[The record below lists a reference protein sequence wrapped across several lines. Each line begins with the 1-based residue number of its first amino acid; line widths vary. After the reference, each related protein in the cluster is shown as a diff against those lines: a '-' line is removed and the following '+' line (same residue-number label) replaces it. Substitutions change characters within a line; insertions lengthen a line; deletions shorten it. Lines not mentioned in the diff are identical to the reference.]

1 MQYLRIASLSVLF
14 LALAC
19 RGFNWP
25 EPLDPKTAAQGT
37 PVFAVSTTSPVDGA
51 SGVANNTQIVVHFN
65 ESVNTGLLSYNST
78 SGSCASNNFQVS
90 ADDFATC
97 IGLTTPV
104 WGSGQTTLTMTPA
117 ATLANGTT
125 YKIRVLTTLASTS
138 GRTLSTVFT
147 TTAGFTTAPP
157 GTLVPS
163 MGSPSDGA
171 TAVSVNTALI
181 INFTHSVNTGSLA
194 YNTTAGPCTGSLQVS
209 ADGFVNCI
217 AFPSH
222 VFMVADTQLTITPT
236 VALYYNTL
244 YRVRITTAL
253 TGAGAEM
260 LAGNF
265 TSTGFTTDAPPA
277 LTVSLA
283 SPADGSTSVSPAT
296 TLNLAFNHAVA
307 VGTVTFNNVAGPC
320 TGSVQISP
328 DGFSTCVGLNAPSWG
343 GGNTILTLTPSSA
356 LNPGALYR
364 VKVTTAVTG
373 AVGNVL
379 ASDFVTPSGIG
390 ILISAPASLNVFS
403 SNSQNMLVWPTVSG
417 ATSYNVYFSTSAGVT
432 TGTGTLIAGVTAPY
446 VHTGLTNGT
455 TYFYIVAGANGGN
468 IGTASSEASAVPVAA
483 RRIFVTS
490 LSYNGNM
497 GGISG
502 ADANCQAR
510 ATAASLPGQY
520 RAYLSDSTQDAV
532 CRVLGRSGQL
542 SSNCGLPVA
551 PDLTAI
557 GPYQNMS
564 AQVINVNLDSLIYGK
579 APVTATCSGGGP
591 SLLNSVSF
599 TEFGVSA
606 GAASVFTGT
615 ECGVNQGTHCNN
627 WTDGL
632 LGNGL
637 SGAASSTTATWSSNP
652 SLLTCLTSAR
662 LYCVQY
668 GN

>member
-1 MQYLRIASLSVLF
+1 MKLLRLFGLLVLF
-14 LALAC
+14 WALAC
-19 RGFNWP
+19 KGFDWP
-25 EPLDPKTAAQGT
+25 EPLDPNAGSKAGA
-37 PVFAVSTTSPVDGA
+37 VFAITGTNPVDGA
-51 SGVANNTQIVVHFN
+51 GLIANNTQIVVNFS
-65 ESVNTGLLSYNST
+65 ETVNTGLLSYNST
-78 SGSCASNNFQVS
+78 AGSCGSNNLQVS
-90 ADDFATC
+90 ADEFVSC
-97 IGLTTPV
+97 IALTTPV
-104 WGSGQTTLTMTPA
+104 WGSGQMSLTMTPTSA
-117 ATLANGTT
+117 LANGTT
-125 YKIRVLTTLASTS
+125 YKVRVLTSLVAVS
-138 GRTLSTVFT
+138 GKTLSSIFT
-147 TTAGFTTAPP
+147 TTTGFTTAPA

-163 MGSPSDGA
+163 MVSPSEGA
-171 TAVSVNTALI
+171 TGVSINTALI
-181 INFTHSVNTGSLA
+181 INFTHSVSTGTLT
-194 YNTTAGPCTGSLQVS
+194 YNMAAGPCTGSLQMS

-236 VALYYNTL
+236 VALNYNTL

-364 VKVTTAVTG
+364 VQVTTAVTG

-432 TGTGTLIAGVTAPY
+432 IGTGTLIAGVTAPY
-446 VHTGLTNGT
+446 THTGLANGT
-455 TYFYIVAGANGGN
+455 AYYYIVAGANGGN
-468 IGTASSEASAVPVAA
+468 IGTASSQTSATPVVSKT
-483 RRIFVTS
+483 IFVTS
-490 LSYNGNM
+490 TNYTGAL
-497 GGISG
+497 GGLTG
-502 ADANCQAR
+502 ADATCMTR
-510 ATAASLPGQY
+510 AAAASLPGNF
-520 RAYLSDSTQDAV
+520 RAYLSTSADDAI
-532 CRVLGRSGQL
+532 CRLLGLSGKL
-542 SSNCGLPVA
+542 GANCGLPIA
-551 PDLTAI
+551 PNLSAI
-557 GPYQNMS
+557 GPY
-564 AQVINVNLDSLIYGK
+564 VNR
-579 APVTATCSGGGP
+579 
-591 SLLNSVSF
+591 NSVQVAASLQSF
-599 TEFGVSA
+599 VSNTLTAAVGFEESGASA
-606 GAASVFTGT
+606 GSVTPFTGT
-615 ECGVNQGTHCNN
+615 ANGVQSGANCSD
-627 WTDGL
+627 WTDNAVISIGVV
-632 LGNGL
+632 G
-637 SGAASSTTATWSSNP
+637 SATSMGASWSSNGNGACA
-652 SLLTCLTSAR
+652 LLGLLPISPI
-662 LYCVQY
+662 YCVAY
-668 GN
+668 